1 MLQSM
6 TRHVKVA
13 LFVVLAASCSKK
25 SADKSDDKGAAMP
38 SAKEPAQT
46 DPAAAPAGSAGAPA
60 TPGAEPAMREMA
72 VPSLRG
78 GKGRVRVKLPA
89 SWTQRPQSI
98 VLENE
103 VREAEAGVQFD
114 VICEDACKAD
124 DIARFPSII
133 DSTFKNQVQPNVGTG
148 DPAMDAVR
156 LDLKIVEEGE
166 VPDGR
171 FRIGRVTKPAGL
183 QGPYREQ
190 LYAVCVKGRE
200 GEPAVS
206 AQAWAPIAREAELGP
221 IIVDACKTFEIV
233 H

>member
-1 MLQSM
+1 MLRSM
-6 TRHVKVA
+6 TKHVTVA

-25 SADKSDDKGAAMP
+25 SAEKSDDKGAVMP
-38 SAKEPAQT
+38 NAKEPAQT
-46 DPAAAPAGSAGAPA
+46 DPASAPAGSASAPA
-60 TPGAEPAMREMA
+60 DPAMREMP
-72 VPSLRG
+72 VPSLQG

-114 VICEDACKAD
+114 VICEEKCTAD
-124 DIARFPSII
+124 DLARFPSII

-166 VPDGR
+166 VPNGR

-233 H
+233 R